1 MATLSSKTNER
12 RLLALLMKSPT
23 HMRAIRLSLDVF
35 VNTKHRKAAELIK
48 KYVTKY
54 KSPPSKSALKR
65 FASKLAKQDVE
76 LAEEA
81 VDALEV
87 IRKLPRVRKSD
98 AEFEFEQAEN
108 FRIGRSLVDVVENM
122 QKKFEAGDTDYIN
135 IRKRVIADLLESGS
149 SDDAVVRGKI
159 YDKIKERFE
168 EYEAAERGEIGNII
182 PFGIKPIDDKL
193 GGMRKSFVTLMYSK
207 TGGGKTRTAVNIAYN
222 AAVAGYNVMYF
233 SLEMSFNLLAS
244 CFDSR
249 MAWVDGNEIVFGKL
263 ARKSKRKYARALKK
277 QLKEKLN
284 VWIVDVAMG
293 AKSSMILEEIELYRA
308 ANGVNPDLVVVD
320 YANIMEPS
328 KRYNGRSEKYD
339 FLFKE
344 YHEIAKY
351 CDVALLTATQESRD
365 ASKADI
371 DAKKKKQEVEQGVH
385 NIGLSNYMAPHCE
398 NVIRLK
404 QDSKDLLQNRLWGII
419 DKNRY
424 GSQGQE
430 IPLMAIWEKNYVGD
444 RVVSGLKVYKIKKQQ
459 SYQEEDEGRAA

>member
-1 MATLSSKTNER
+1 MASLSSKINER

-23 HMRAIRLSLDVF
+23 HMRAISINLDVF
-35 VNTKHRKAAELIK
+35 ATSKYRKAAELIK

-65 FASKLAKQDVE
+65 FASKVTKQSVE
-76 LAEEA
+76 QAEEA
-81 VDALEV
+81 VNALTV
-87 IRKLPRVRKSD
+87 IAKLPKVQKSD

-108 FRIGRSLVDVVENM
+108 YRIGRALFDVVENM
-122 QKKFEAGDTDYIN
+122 QKRFEEGDSDFIN
-135 IRKRVIADLLESGS
+135 IRKQVISELLISGS
-149 SDDAVVRGKI
+149 SSDTVVRGKI
-159 YDKIKERFE
+159 YDKVKERFG
-168 EYEAAERGEIGNII
+168 EYKAAEQGERGDVI
-182 PFGIKPIDDKL
+182 PFGINPLDEKI
-193 GGMRKSFVTLMYSK
+193 GGMKKTSVTLIYSK

-249 MAWVDGNEIVFGKL
+249 MAWVDGNKIVFGKL
-263 ARKSKRKYARALKK
+263 DKKDKRKYARALKK

-284 VWIVDVAMG
+284 IWIVDVAMG

-308 ANGVNPDLVVVD
+308 ANGVNPDLVVID
-320 YANIMEPS
+320 YANLMEPA
-328 KRYNGRSEKYD
+328 KHYNGRSEKYD

-351 CDVALLTATQESRD
+351 CNVALLTATQESRD
-365 ASKADI
+365 ASKADL
-371 DAKKKKQEVEQGVH
+371 DAKKKKQEVDQGVH
-385 NIGLSNYMAPHCE
+385 NIGLSNYMAVHCE
-398 NVIRLK
+398 SVIRLK

-424 GSQGQE
+424 GTQGQE
-430 IPLMAIWEKNYVGD
+430 IPLMAIWDKNYVGD
-444 RVVSGLKVYKIKKQQ
+444 RIVTGLKVYKLKKHQ
-459 SYQEEDEGRAA
+459 SYQEDDGVMAA

>member
-1 MATLSSKTNER
+1 
-12 RLLALLMKSPT
+12 
-23 HMRAIRLSLDVF
+23 MRAISLNLDVF
-35 VNTKHRKAAELIK
+35 VNPKNRKTAELIK
-48 KYVTKY
+48 KYVKKY

-65 FASKLAKQDVE
+65 FASKITKQNIE
-76 LAEEA
+76 AAEEI

-87 IRKLPRVRKSD
+87 LRKLPKVRKTD

-108 FRIGRSLVDVVENM
+108 YRVGRALVDVVENM
-122 QKKFEAGDTDYIN
+122 QQKFEEGDTDYIN
-135 IRKRVIADLLESGS
+135 MRKKIISELLESGS
-149 SDDAVVRGKI
+149 SSDTVTRGKI
-159 YDKIKERFE
+159 YDKVKERFE
-168 EYEAAERGEIGNII
+168 EYEAAERGDIGDII
-182 PFGIKPIDDKL
+182 PFGIKPLDEKL

-207 TGGGKTRTAVNIAYN
+207 TGGGKTRTSVNVAYN

-263 ARKSKRKYARALKK
+263 ARKNKRKYAHALKK

-284 VWIVDVAMG
+284 VWIVDIAMG
-293 AKSSMILEEIELYRA
+293 AKSSTILEEIELYRA
-308 ANGVNPDLVVVD
+308 ANGVNPDLVIVD
-320 YANIMEPS
+320 YANIMEPM

-344 YHEIAKY
+344 FHEIAKY
-351 CDVALLTATQESRD
+351 CNVALLTATQESRD

-371 DAKKKKQEVEQGVH
+371 EAKKKKQEVEQGVH

-424 GSQGQE
+424 GTHGQE
-430 IPLMAIWEKNYVGD
+430 IPLMAIWAKNYVGD
-444 RVVSGLKVYKIKKQQ
+444 RIVTGLKVYKLKKRQ
-459 SYQEEDEGRAA
+459 SYQEEEELAA

>member
-1 MATLSSKTNER
+1 MASLSSKTNER
-12 RLLALLMKSPT
+12 RILALLMKSPT

-35 VNTKHRKAAELIK
+35 VTPKYRKAAELIK

-65 FASKLAKQDVE
+65 FASNITKQDVDK
-76 LAEEA
+76 AEEA
-81 VDALEV
+81 VEALTV
-87 IRKLPRVRKSD
+87 IVKLPKVKKSD

-108 FRIGRSLVDVVENM
+108 YRTGRALVDVAENM
-122 QKKFEAGDTDYIN
+122 QKKFEEGDTDYIN
-135 IRKRVIADLLESGS
+135 IRKQVISELLEAGA
-149 SDDAVVRGKI
+149 SDDTVVRGKI
-159 YDKIKERFE
+159 YNKIKDRFI
-168 EYEAAERGEIGNII
+168 EYEAAERGEIGDII
-182 PFGIKPIDDKL
+182 PFGIKPLDDKL
-193 GGMRKSFVTLMYSK
+193 GGMRKTFTTLMYSK

-249 MAWVDGNEIVFGKL
+249 MAWVDGNEIIFGKL
-263 ARKSKRKYARALKK
+263 ARKNKRKYARALKK

-284 VWIVDVAMG
+284 IWIVDVAMG

-308 ANGVNPDLVVVD
+308 ANGVNPDLVVID
-320 YANIMEPS
+320 YANIMEPN

-351 CDVALLTATQESRD
+351 CNVAILTATQESRD

-385 NIGLSNYMAPHCE
+385 NIGLSNFMAPHCE
-398 NVIRLK
+398 TVIRLK

-424 GSQGQE
+424 GSSGQE

-444 RVVSGLKVYKIKKQQ
+444 RVVTSLKVYKLKKQ
-459 SYQEEDEGRAA
+459 SYQESEELVA

>member
-1 MATLSSKTNER
+1 
-12 RLLALLMKSPT
+12 
-23 HMRAIRLSLDVF
+23 MRAIRLNLDVF
-35 VNTKHRKAAELIK
+35 VNPKCRKAAEIIQ
-48 KYVTKY
+48 KYVKKY
-54 KSPPSKSALKR
+54 KSPPSRSALKR
-65 FASKLAKQDVE
+65 FASKVVKQDVE
-76 LAEEA
+76 AAEEL
-81 VDALEV
+81 VDALT
-87 IRKLPRVRKSD
+87 ILNKLPKVRKTD

-108 FRIGRSLVDVVENM
+108 YRTGRALIDVVENM
-122 QKKFEAGDTDYIN
+122 QRKFEEGDTDYIN
-135 IRKRVIADLLESGS
+135 MRKSVISELLKTGSAD
-149 SDDAVVRGKI
+149 DTVVRGKI
-159 YDKIKERFE
+159 YDKVKERFE
-168 EYEAAERGEIGNII
+168 EYEAAERGDYGNII
-182 PFGIKPIDDKL
+182 PFGIKPLDDKL

-207 TGGGKTRTAVNIAYN
+207 TGGGKTRTSVNIAYN

-263 ARKSKRKYARALKK
+263 ARRNKRKYARALKK

-308 ANGVNPDLVVVD
+308 ANGVNPDLVIID
-320 YANIMEPS
+320 YANIMEPT

-351 CDVALLTATQESRD
+351 CNVALLTATQESRD

-371 DAKKKKQEVEQGVH
+371 EAKKKKQEVEQGVH

-398 NVIRLK
+398 SVIRLK
-404 QDSKDLLQNRLWGII
+404 QDSKDLLQNRLWSII

-424 GSQGQE
+424 GTQGQE

-444 RVVSGLKVYKIKKQQ
+444 RVVTSLKVYKQKKRQ
-459 SYQEEDEGRAA
+459 SYQEDEELAA